1 MKLEKEIK
9 NTRITIAEMKILKLC
24 YSQFCHHPSTL
35 LAYIIFYLNYNIR
48 LYSCSFSGT
57 FDFLFSKKNLP
68 LQLGQDVEQI
78 ISFLI
83 RPTITRFYNN
93 LPTNYINWVSYCNIC
108 LSLSPT
114 DEHGWQDKRLRS
126 YDKPE
131 SLSLRTGDVK
141 TFRWKY

>member
-57 FDFLFSKKNLP
+57 FDFLFSKKSLP

-93 LPTNYINWVSYCNIC
+93 LPTNYIN
-108 LSLSPT
+108 
-114 DEHGWQDKRLRS
+114 
-126 YDKPE
+126 
-131 SLSLRTGDVK
+131 
-141 TFRWKY
+141 